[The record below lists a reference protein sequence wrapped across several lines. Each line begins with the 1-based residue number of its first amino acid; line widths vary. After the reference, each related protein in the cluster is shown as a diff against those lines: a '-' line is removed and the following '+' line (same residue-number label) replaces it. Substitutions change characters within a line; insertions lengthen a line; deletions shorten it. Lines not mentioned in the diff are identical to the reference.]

1 MAAIHN
7 EVSDEQR
14 DMMAKALAAEQIKQR
29 SIGSGQKINYIPG
42 SVVINNANRI
52 FGPGSWFMK
61 WVGHYY
67 DLTAELMGPDY
78 KGDRT
83 IAQRGQLYIYDELV
97 AEDIGT
103 STLRVSDPNR
113 IHDEVDKAVKG
124 ALTDCMKRCWR
135 IFGSQFGSDVRRGEG
150 ADGAQ
155 TDEGT
160 PCEKCGESKRD
171 TKPLCYDCYKESQG
185 RGGGD
190 KRKADNPPSKEKQP
204 IANFDRFKRIVADSH
219 TAAAFDQHRKSMDNY
234 FRGNAPARY
243 WKALIDAAAAKGFR
257 FDDAEMRFVPHEEA
271 TDEQKEMM

>member
-1 MAAIHN
+1 MAAIHDR
-7 EVSDEQR
+7 VSDEQR

-29 SIGSGQKINYIPG
+29 SIGRGQTINYIPG
-42 SVVINNANRI
+42 SAVINNANRI

-61 WVGHYY
+61 WIGHYY
-67 DLTAELMGPDY
+67 DLTAELMGSDY

-103 STLRVSDPNR
+103 STLRVSDPSR
-113 IHDEVDKAVKG
+113 IHDEVDRAVKG

-155 TDEGT
+155 TAEGT
-160 PCEKCGESKRD
+160 PCEKCGKSKRD
-171 TKPLCYDCYKESQG
+171 AKPLCYGCYKESQG
-185 RGGGD
+185 RRGD
-190 KRKADNPPSKEKQP
+190 KPSAPPAATGSDDKAFES
-204 IANFDRFKRIVADSH
+204 FKRAVSGYTTQAQ
-219 TAAAFDQHRKSMDNY
+219 FDGHRKSMDTR
-234 FRGNAPARY
+234 FEGNAPTHY